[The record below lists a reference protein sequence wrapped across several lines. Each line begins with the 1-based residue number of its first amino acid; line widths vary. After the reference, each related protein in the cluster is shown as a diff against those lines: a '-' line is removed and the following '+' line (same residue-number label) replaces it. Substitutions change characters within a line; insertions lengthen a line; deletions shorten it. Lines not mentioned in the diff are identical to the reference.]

1 MILKNGGYYDDNNNR
16 WDADI
21 YTEAQAENFSKTL
34 TNCSDCSGCR
44 YCSDCSGCSDCSD
57 CSSCSDCSD
66 CSDFKENPNRYTGKK
81 IGSRNAQTTT
91 YWLGETVQVVCGC
104 FKGDLAAFEAAVE
117 KNHNGTDHGKQYRQ
131 YIETIKTIMRMEA
144 EETA

>member
-21 YTEAQAENFSKTL
+21 YTEVQAENFSKTL
-34 TNCSDCSGCR
+34 TN
-44 YCSDCSGCSDCSD
+44 
-57 CSSCSDCSD
+57 CSDCSD